1 MTGELQ
7 ALNLV
12 DLADELAISAAAKR
26 PAQLFAAAQYRA
38 WREIGGCRVQQGGPS
53 VELQWSRHRAASGL
67 LRCSESRQSVLC
79 SWPPLCGARRVK
91 PVEKLDQT
99 LATSAQSFGFQRLNN
114 GRCRLAAGPEYE
126 STPFQILAV
135 RHALWVCIVSF
146 PDPFCARAR
155 NLKLGGGERPGK
167 GSGKS
172 SRPST
177 GNGRNA
183 GAVRMECS

>member
-1 MTGELQ
+1 MG
-7 ALNLV
+7 V
-12 DLADELAISAAAKR
+12 S
-26 PAQLFAAAQYRA
+26 RA
-38 WREIGGCRVQQGGPS
+38 HDV
-53 VELQWSRHRAASGL
+53 
-67 LRCSESRQSVLC
+67 
-79 SWPPLCGARRVK
+79 
-91 PVEKLDQT
+91 
-99 LATSAQSFGFQRLNN
+99 
-114 GRCRLAAGPEYE
+114 
-126 STPFQILAV
+126 FQIDYSGDNLPGLD
-135 RHALWVCIVSF
+135 HTPKLVSF

>member
-1 MTGELQ
+1 MQ
-7 ALNLV
+7 AFTPSIDIIHYLCT
-12 DLADELAISAAAKR
+12 KR
-26 PAQLFAAAQYRA
+26 L
-38 WREIGGCRVQQGGPS
+38 
-53 VELQWSRHRAASGL
+53 
-67 LRCSESRQSVLC
+67 
-79 SWPPLCGARRVK
+79 
-91 PVEKLDQT
+91 
-99 LATSAQSFGFQRLNN
+99 
-114 GRCRLAAGPEYE
+114 
-126 STPFQILAV
+126 
-135 RHALWVCIVSF
+135 VSF

>member
-1 MTGELQ
+1 MVTT
-7 ALNLV
+7 
-12 DLADELAISAAAKR
+12 
-26 PAQLFAAAQYRA
+26 
-38 WREIGGCRVQQGGPS
+38 
-53 VELQWSRHRAASGL
+53 
-67 LRCSESRQSVLC
+67 
-79 SWPPLCGARRVK
+79 ARRA
-91 PVEKLDQT
+91 L
-99 LATSAQSFGFQRLNN
+99 RLV
-114 GRCRLAAGPEYE
+114 AE
-126 STPFQILAV
+126 V
-135 RHALWVCIVSF
+135 RVVSF

>member
-1 MTGELQ
+1 MC
-7 ALNLV
+7 V
-12 DLADELAISAAAKR
+12 
-26 PAQLFAAAQYRA
+26 
-38 WREIGGCRVQQGGPS
+38 CVC
-53 VELQWSRHRAASGL
+53 V
-67 LRCSESRQSVLC
+67 SECVL
-79 SWPPLCGARRVK
+79 
-91 PVEKLDQT
+91 
-99 LATSAQSFGFQRLNN
+99 
-114 GRCRLAAGPEYE
+114 
-126 STPFQILAV
+126 
-135 RHALWVCIVSF
+135 VSF